1 MRRRSA
7 PDRPAVRRSTP
18 PARGR
23 VVPRPGQT
31 IVIDPPGSGLAGEPV
46 RMRVTRTVEPL
57 SSPGTVGGDP
67 AHARWWLVTGWRL
80 TGDGRLGPLC
90 TLCTLTVRPGT
101 VRVEPAAPRASART
115 LTAGSSRSFA
125 GRTGAARST
134 TSRPA
139 RPAPRR

>member
-31 IVIDPPGSGLAGEPV
+31 IVIDPSGSGLAGGPV
-46 RMRVTRTVEPL
+46 RMRLTRTVEPL

-80 TGDGRLGPLC
+80 TGDGRRGL
-90 TLCTLTVRPGT
+90 LCTLTVRPGT
-101 VRVEPAAPRASART
+101 VRIEPAAPRASART

-125 GRTGAARST
+125 GRTGAAHST

-139 RPAPRR
+139 RPTPQR